1 MASNQPNTTIP
12 RSQYGIKFAK
22 AGFDTRTANDYE
34 LLFNS
39 GWPSLAIA
47 FSTTITLP
55 PSNLGP
61 GIGSLLHP
69 LHFPPLT
76 MAWVVENGIV
86 TRRTFP
92 DVSKTTLF
100 INDVDAVGTTTYYV
114 QCYNLDIT
122 KQANYAYIP
131 TPPAQIGIYDPNYGS
146 KFAKPGKGIS
156 SKNLN
161 DFIFHTRAMSPA
173 LLSVNTTFD
182 KVPQIVN
189 SLTITTVNPQGY
201 IPWAFAYAQDAANP
215 GLWVFALPYTQ
226 AVPRLFVNL
235 AQPNSFTLSAA
246 SNSPGGSLIML
257 RDPLFVANSVMVTF

>member
-47 FSTTITLP
+47 FSTTLVIVP
-55 PSNLGP
+55 GGLGP
-61 GIGSLLHP
+61 GIGSTPHP
-69 LHFPPLT
+69 LQFPPLT
-76 MAWVVENGIV
+76 MAWVVEGGIV

-92 DVSKTTLF
+92 DVSTTTLF
-100 INDVDAVGTTTYYV
+100 INDFDATGTTTYYI
-114 QCYNLDIT
+114 QCYNLDIR

-131 TPPAQIGIYDPNYGS
+131 TPPAQIGVYDPNYGS
-146 KFAKPGKGIS
+146 KFAKPGKSIN

-182 KVPQIVN
+182 TPPKVVN
-189 SLTITTVNPQGY
+189 SRTITTVNPQGY
-201 IPWAFAYAQDAANP
+201 IPWAFAYAQDAASP
-215 GLWVFALPYTQ
+215 GLWTFAPPYAQ

-235 AQPNSFTLSAA
+235 AQPNSFTLSA
-246 SNSPGGSLIML
+246 SNTSPGGSLIML
-257 RDPLFVANSVMVTF
+257 RDPLFVANTVEVVY